1 MILFFRRK
9 MKDDFSQEL
18 QGNTIFSLYSVRIVS
33 LFPTHVMSIFCQ
45 KSKDDLSR
53 KKMKKDDT
61 YLRKYGIS
69 SHRKTKDDNKVY
81 FDQKVPM
88 IHCIFM
94 GISCM
99 HFHCFPI
106 KKPGSLIYRTDI
118 WLLLLVICLETF
130 YNDEYSILYTIH
142 PSGVVFRD
150 VRECQLKKFGFLFK
164 LYVWGHSTKKNIQY
178 SIPFIYQEL
187 YLGVC
192 LSANQGNIYNSKNT
206 RAVTESFS
214 VYLDWTFL
222 MLCAKKLLK
231 IAIIE
236 EVVSRRRPPF
246 LRNFSFKF
254 YH

>member
-1 MILFFRRK
+1 MWCQSSVKKAKMIFPGK
-9 MKDDFSQEL
+9 NTIKDDISGIIE
-18 QGNTIFSLYSVRIVS
+18 
-33 LFPTHVMSIFCQ
+33 
-45 KSKDDLSR
+45 KDDI
-53 KKMKKDDT
+53 

-81 FDQKVPM
+81 FYQKVPM

-94 GISCM
+94 GIYMGTFMC
-99 HFHCFPI
+99 CFPI

-142 PSGVVFRD
+142 PSGVVFRC

-164 LYVWGHSTKKNIQY
+164 LYVWGHSTRKNIQY

-222 MLCAKKLLK
+222 MLCAKNLLK

-236 EVVSRRRPPF
+236 EVMSRRRPPF
-246 LRNFSFKF
+246 LRNFSLKF
-254 YH
+254 HH